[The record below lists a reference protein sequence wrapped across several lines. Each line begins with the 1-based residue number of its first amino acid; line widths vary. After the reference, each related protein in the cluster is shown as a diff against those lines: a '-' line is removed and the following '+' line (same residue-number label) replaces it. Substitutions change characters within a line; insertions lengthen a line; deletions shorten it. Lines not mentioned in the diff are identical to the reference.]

1 LNPAIILVDDERSVL
16 AILERI
22 LPELAPDYELLSVAN
37 GAAALA
43 LLVQR
48 SVALVITDQRM
59 ADMDGVVLTATIK
72 AQAPHC
78 SVILMTGY
86 PTREIEQ
93 RALAAGAAHFLAKPF
108 LIEQFATMV
117 RAALRQER
125 AVGSRSGPAM

>member
-1 LNPAIILVDDERSVL
+1 MNPAIILVDNESSVL
-16 AILERI
+16 TILERI

-43 LLVQR
+43 LLAQR
-48 SVALVITDQRM
+48 PIALVITDQRM
-59 ADMDGVVLTATIK
+59 PDMDGVALTAAIK
-72 AQAPHC
+72 AVAPQC
-78 SVILMTGY
+78 PVLLMTGY

-108 LIEQFATMV
+108 LIEELATMM

-125 AVGSRSGPAM
+125 AVGDHSGPAV